1 MRPAVRTNLAD
12 TAILNIRTEIT
23 ANRWHVGER
32 IPNEA
37 TLADMLGISRGT
49 VREAVRVLVSQGILE
64 TRQGS
69 GTYVRSVIDAED
81 SLLRIRRTG
90 LRDQVETRCALEVEA
105 ARLAATRHTPEIIS
119 DLHEMLVDRGEYDA
133 AHHDRYVEQDLAFHK
148 AVVAASGNNALIE
161 VYEFFSTS
169 IQEIIK
175 ATVTGELP
183 EPDMASHAAIIDA
196 IASGDPERATLT
208 TRAFMAPILLE
219 LDRLLAS

>member
-1 MRPAVRTNLAD
+1 MQPAARTNLAD
-12 TAILNIRTEIT
+12 TAIQNIRAEIG
-23 ANRWHVGER
+23 ANRWQVGER
-32 IPNEA
+32 VPNEA
-37 TLADMLGISRGT
+37 TLAEMLGVSRGT
-49 VREAVRVLVSQGILE
+49 VREAVRVLVSQGVLE

-105 ARLAATRHTPEIIS
+105 ARLAATRHTPEVIS
-119 DLHEMLVDRGEYDA
+119 ELRHMLADRGEYIPA
-133 AHHDRYVEQDLAFHK
+133 EHDRYVRQDLAFHK
-148 AVVAASGNNALIE
+148 AVVAASRNNALME
-161 VYEFFSTS
+161 VYEFFSAST
-169 IQEIIK
+169 QEVIK

-183 EPDMASHAAIIDA
+183 EPDMAAHAAIIDA
-196 IASGDPERATLT
+196 IASGDPERATFT